1 MKIFNS
7 LTSKKEEFSPLKKD
21 EISIYVCGMTV
32 YDDCHIGH
40 ARTFLSFDTIVRYM
54 RFKGYKVN
62 YVRNIT
68 DVEDKILVR
77 SKELNIEPSELTEKY
92 IVEMDNDFHAL
103 SMVVPDKEP
112 RATENIESIINL
124 VNKLIENGHAYE
136 TNSDIFFDTTSHA
149 GYGKLS
155 NRKIDELISGSRV
168 EVDPEK
174 RHSTDFVLW
183 KRAKEG
189 LCWDSPWGPG
199 RPGWHIECSAMS
211 MDALGETFDIHGG
224 GLDLKFPHHEN
235 EIAQSECATNKEFA
249 RYWMHTGP
257 LRIEDE
263 KMSKS
268 IGNFITIKDALKVF
282 SSEALRFFL
291 LSTHYRNPINFKE
304 SLVKESHISLNK
316 LYNSI
321 AGLDLKKDIPLS
333 NDAKNEFIKIMDDD
347 FNIPGALAVLFN
359 LSREINVK
367 KDEGSLDK
375 AIALA
380 KELIEISEPLG
391 LLQQNPED
399 YLKSGVDVSPDEI
412 DKLIT
417 QRDVA
422 RSKKDFKE
430 ADRIREELK
439 SLGVVLEDSSKIT
452 SWRRA

>member
-1 MKIFNS
+1 
-7 LTSKKEEFSPLKKD
+7 
-21 EISIYVCGMTV
+21 
-32 YDDCHIGH
+32 
-40 ARTFLSFDTIVRYM
+40 
-54 RFKGYKVN
+54 
-62 YVRNIT
+62 
-68 DVEDKILVR
+68 
-77 SKELNIEPSELTEKY
+77 
-92 IVEMDNDFHAL
+92 
-103 SMVVPDKEP
+103 
-112 RATENIESIINL
+112 
-124 VNKLIENGHAYE
+124 
-136 TNSDIFFDTTSHA
+136 
-149 GYGKLS
+149 
-155 NRKIDELISGSRV
+155 
-168 EVDPEK
+168 
-174 RHSTDFVLW
+174 
-183 KRAKEG
+183 
-189 LCWDSPWGPG
+189 
-199 RPGWHIECSAMS
+199 MS

-268 IGNFITIKDALKVF
+268 LGNFITIKDALKVF

-321 AGLDLKKDIPLS
+321 AGLDLKKDVPLS

-439 SLGVVLEDSSKIT
+439 SLGIVLEDSSKIT
-452 SWRRA
+452 TWRRA